1 MKNNRKNRNKE
12 KITNCNKYRL
22 TKTIST
28 KGFSKIPNEIKDDT
42 LFIENQQ
49 KLLLSKC
56 YKTAVAELNKWGL
69 KNFYL
74 EESKVENTLGQQGD
88 DFVRD
93 KFTLLVAVKY
103 EIKFLN

>member
-12 KITNCNKYRL
+12 KITNRNRYRL
-22 TKTIST
+22 KRTISI
-28 KGFSKIPNEIKDDT
+28 KACSKIPNEIKDDT

-49 KLLLSKC
+49 KVLLAKC
-56 YKTAVAELNKWGL
+56 YKTAVDELNKWGL
-69 KNFYL
+69 NNFYL
-74 EESKVENTLGQQGD
+74 ENIKVENALCQHGD

>member
-1 MKNNRKNRNKE
+1 MKNNRKKKNKE
-12 KITNCNKYRL
+12 KITNRNRYRL
-22 TKTIST
+22 KRTIST
-28 KGFSKIPNEIKDDT
+28 KGYSKIPNEIKDET

-49 KLLLSKC
+49 KVLLSKC
-56 YKTAVAELNKWGL
+56 HQTAVNELNKWGL

-74 EESKVENTLGQQGD
+74 EESKVENMLGQQGH

>member
-12 KITNCNKYRL
+12 KITNRNKYRL
-22 TKTIST
+22 KRTIST

-42 LFIENQQ
+42 LFIQNQQ
-49 KLLLSKC
+49 KVLLSNC
-56 YKTAVAELNKWGL
+56 YKTAVTELNKWGL

-74 EESKVENTLGQQGD
+74 EESKVENALCQHGD
-88 DFVRD
+88 DFVRG